1 MTSRPIRLGCAAL
14 AAAVSLAF
22 CDPAVQAERSTSP
35 PVATESLIPREDV
48 LNVQSGPIPY
58 VVGEDA
64 SSWPSIVSQAAV
76 VMDMDTGAVVY
87 AKHPTALHY
96 PASITKIMTAL
107 LALRLGRLTDVL
119 TASPDAVRQPP
130 DKLYMRVGEKATL
143 KDLLYGLL
151 IDSANDAAV
160 EIAERYGGSVA
171 HFADMMNAEA
181 RALGATHTHFVNPS
195 GLPDPRH
202 VTTAYDMAVI
212 ARAAMQIPEFRTIV
226 DTRSY
231 EWKGTAWQATLTN
244 LNRMLFTYPGAIG
257 VKTGFTSVAHETLVV
272 AATRGGT
279 TFLAVL
285 MDCPTDAEI
294 RQDAT
299 NLLNYAFSH
308 YETQRILPAGYR
320 AGFVMA
326 RDGQDPVVTAE
337 PVLAT
342 VPIDHPLDVIE
353 RVHARALLDPA
364 PKGAAAGELDLVDG
378 ATGQKLGSLPLV
390 LAEPFEP
397 VPKPIPWARLAA
409 PAAAA
414 VILMAALV
422 LGWRRRRRSRMSLR
436 ARVVRVQP
444 WQESWQSARR
454 GRR

>member
-1 MTSRPIRLGCAAL
+1 M
-14 AAAVSLAF
+14 
-22 CDPAVQAERSTSP
+22 P

-48 LNVQSGPIPY
+48 LNVESGPIPY
-58 VVGEDA
+58 VTGEDVA
-64 SSWPSIVSQAAV
+64 SWPSIVSQAAV
-76 VMDMDTGAVVY
+76 VIDMGTGAVVY
-87 AKHPTALHY
+87 AKNPIAPHY

-107 LALRLGRLTDVL
+107 LALRLGHPTDVL
-119 TASPDAVRQPP
+119 TASADAVAQPP

-202 VTTAYDMAVI
+202 VTTAYDMALI
-212 ARAAMQIPEFRTIV
+212 ARAAMQIPEFRAIV

-231 EWKGTAWQATLTN
+231 TWKGTTWQATLTN

-272 AATRGGT
+272 AATRRGT

-294 RQDAT
+294 RRDAT
-299 NLLNYAFSH
+299 NLLNYAFAH
-308 YETQRILPAGYR
+308 YETQRILPAGDR
-320 AGFVMA
+320 VGFVLA
-326 RDGQDPVVTAE
+326 RDGKDPVVTSE
-337 PVLAT
+337 PVVAT
-342 VPIDHPLDVIE
+342 VPIGQPINVVADRVRIGTPL
-353 RVHARALLDPA
+353 RPAARGTQV
-364 PKGAAAGELDLVDG
+364 GALDLVDA
-378 ATGQKLGSLPLV
+378 ATGRELGSVPLV
-390 LAEPFEP
+390 LAAPFEP
-397 VPKPIPWARLAA
+397 VPKPSSWLLVAALAA
-409 PAAAA
+409 VVAS
-414 VILMAALV
+414 ITGLALA
-422 LGWRRRRRSRMSLR
+422 WRRRRRFRRAMR

-444 WQESWQSARR
+444 WQESWPSARR
-454 GRR
+454 GGR